1 MPSARIV
8 VVDDEL
14 GITTV
19 IKLTLENEGF
29 VVDAYNDPKEV
40 LAAFKRGHYDLLI
53 TDIKMPVMSGF
64 DLYRE
69 IKKIDDKISAV
80 FITAFEDYEN
90 EALKAFL
97 NLKNSLI
104 RKPFEMSDLV
114 SSVRE
119 ELDKN
124 LQEQVVDEVELAHEQ
139 AADGTKQAEEIAREE
154 SDEER

>member
-90 EALKAFL
+90 EALKTFL

-104 RKPFEMSDLV
+104 KKPFEMSDLV

-119 ELDKN
+119 ELNKN
-124 LQEQVVDEVELAHEQ
+124 LQEQVVDEVKLAHEQ
-139 AADGTKQAEEIAREE
+139 AAGEAKQAEEIAREE